1 MRTKKKPDMHG
12 RISMLGDNRDD
23 NTGVPAVARVT
34 DNARAAE
41 SKHWLQGRR
50 PLWARCNCNRKLF
63 PQFIIIDCQQH
74 RHVQCLGIFFKW
86 MEYDLWVISLQVK
99 ASTKAP
105 PKGSEDSAA
114 LKQEIKDLNARI
126 QQLET
131 EARRGSVVKGA
142 GAETAADVS
151 LWSKDQISTVFR
163 LLSQVAQE
171 EGGHFGTMS
180 WVSGE
185 YVAYLPSPQKL
196 LDKLLKIYFWTWWV
210 IKCNLTYCIKFCI
223 LDFLHNI
230 SAVVLQSFLNWQ
242 TCALMEEGLT
252 CSALLKYCII
262 LLAKSQSYL

>member
-1 MRTKKKPDMHG
+1 
-12 RISMLGDNRDD
+12 
-23 NTGVPAVARVT
+23 
-34 DNARAAE
+34 
-41 SKHWLQGRR
+41 
-50 PLWARCNCNRKLF
+50 
-63 PQFIIIDCQQH
+63 
-74 RHVQCLGIFFKW
+74 

-262 LLAKSQSYL
+262 LLAKKSVLLVIYLFNKYICKISSSKTVRLQSLNSVM